1 MKYHDYNDHELLQYI
16 SENNEDASNIMFDK
30 YNPLIVTIATRLFK
44 HCNGLGLEMGDL
56 IQEGRLGLNSAIL
69 NYNPEKDNIFYTFAK
84 KCIESKMISL
94 VVSAKRQKHRLLNES
109 LSFNEKYDN
118 SVFELEDYLG
128 DNSYN
133 PEYRV
138 MEHETEEELIKG
150 FSKKLTNFEEEVFL
164 LKISGL
170 DYKEIANILDKD
182 MKAVDNALQRI
193 KFKLKQY
200 MKCKFDK

>member
-16 SENNEDASNIMFDK
+16 SENNEEASNIMFDK
-30 YNPLIVTIATRLFK
+30 YNPLIVNIATKLFK
-44 HCNGLGLEMGDL
+44 HCNGLGLEISDL
-56 IQEGRLGLNSAIL
+56 IQEGRLGLNTAIMSF
-69 NYNPEKDNIFYTFAK
+69 NEEKDSTFYTFAR

-94 VVSAKRQKHRLLNES
+94 IVSAKRQKHRLLNES
-109 LSFNEKYDN
+109 LSLNEKYDDN
-118 SVFELEDYLG
+118 VFELEDYLG

-133 PEYRV
+133 PEYMF
-138 MEHETEEELIKG
+138 MEHEEEEDLIKN

-170 DYKEIANILDKD
+170 DYKEISNILDKD

-193 KFKLKQY
+193 KIKLKRY
-200 MKCKFDK
+200 LNCRFDK